1 MPLIGIPI
9 RGLRNRFRNICWRS
23 RSGHGHVALG
33 FHGRGSTSVDQISFL
48 RLCPNELEHAKRGN
62 VSSFAMRTNPSSVTT
77 HTLRGVGGT
86 DNAKSLRVSNCC
98 DIIVATF
105 QKTIIAF
112 KNRPVR
118 TTG

>member
-1 MPLIGIPI
+1 M
-9 RGLRNRFRNICWRS
+9 
-23 RSGHGHVALG
+23 ALG
-33 FHGRGSTSVDQISFL
+33 LHGRGSTSVDQISLL

-86 DNAKSLRVSNCC
+86 DNARSLRVSNCC

-105 QKTIIAF
+105 QKTTIPF
-112 KNRPVR
+112 RKSRDRRRPNVNGGRVGECRPR
-118 TTG
+118 TGWRRAG